1 MRRVASILQ
10 CVQLPHPT
18 SYSLPGR
25 GECRLVSVARRY
37 PCPMTSARPCR
48 LCGALVADDQHLEH
62 LRWHSTVDP
71 ELEEPTSEH
80 GIWTRD
86 GEWIEL

>member
-1 MRRVASILQ
+1 
-10 CVQLPHPT
+10 
-18 SYSLPGR
+18 
-25 GECRLVSVARRY
+25 
-37 PCPMTSARPCR
+37 MTSARPCR
-48 LCGALVADDQHLEH
+48 LCGALVADDQHFEH

-71 ELEEPTSEH
+71 ELAEPTSVH